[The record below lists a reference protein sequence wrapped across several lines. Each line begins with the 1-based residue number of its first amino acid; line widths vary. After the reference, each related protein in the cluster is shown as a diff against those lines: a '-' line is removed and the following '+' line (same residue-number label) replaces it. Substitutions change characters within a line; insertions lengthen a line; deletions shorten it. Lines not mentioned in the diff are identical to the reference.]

1 MHCNIRVNINSKYAY
16 VNAIIDTGNFL
27 REPITKMPVIVVE
40 KSVLTNIIPGYILNN
55 LDEIIN
61 GKDIDLG
68 EYTSKV
74 RIIPFTSLG
83 KENGIL
89 LGLKADN
96 VLVELE
102 ENNISIQNVIIGIYS
117 AALSKGGKYKALVGL
132 DLLDERENISEE
144 MKIVM

>member
-1 MHCNIRVNINSKYAY
+1 MNINSKYAY

-27 REPITKMPVIVVE
+27 REPITKVPVIVVE
-40 KSVLTNIIPGYILNN
+40 KNALVNVIPDCILDN
-55 LDEIIN
+55 LDKIIN
-61 GKDIDLG
+61 GEDIDLN

-96 VLVELE
+96 VIIEME
-102 ENNISIQNVIIGIYS
+102 ENTSIVRNVIVGIYNGH
-117 AALSKGGKYKALVGL
+117 LSKTGKYKALIGL
-132 DLLDERENISEE
+132 DLLENKDEEVKEDEYIRNI
-144 MKIVM
+144 KV